1 MVNVCFVIR
10 RERGENRIKFSSQF
24 TNEKDR
30 KENRD
35 MFEIILMNIVDE
47 KFWLRIILSYLL
59 ILIIS
64 KRSFKKTISF

>member
-1 MVNVCFVIR
+1 MIR

>member
-1 MVNVCFVIR
+1 MIR
-10 RERGENRIKFSSQF
+10 EERGENRIKFSSQF

>member
-1 MVNVCFVIR
+1 MIR
-10 RERGENRIKFSSQF
+10 GERGENRIKFSSQL

-59 ILIIS
+59 ILIIN

>member
-1 MVNVCFVIR
+1 MIR
-10 RERGENRIKFSSQF
+10 GERGENRIKFFSQF

>member
-1 MVNVCFVIR
+1 MIR
-10 RERGENRIKFSSQF
+10 GERGENRIKFSSQL

>member
-1 MVNVCFVIR
+1 MIR
-10 RERGENRIKFSSQF
+10 GERGENRIKFSSQF

>member
-1 MVNVCFVIR
+1 MIR
-10 RERGENRIKFSSQF
+10 GERGENRIKFSSQF

-35 MFEIILMNIVDE
+35 MFEIILMNIVD
-47 KFWLRIILSYLL
+47 KKSWLRIILSYLL